1 MSAPEKQETSP
12 PADAQADESSRPN
25 GFTAVNGAGGRSPPQ
40 TNGTSSPKEPA
51 KPTPAEEP
59 QPRSNGPVPPKSSTA
74 SQSVSPST
82 TGTPVNAPRND
93 TPASL
98 ESPPNRKRSY
108 PEAFGE
114 PEGRAY
120 YTKAPES
127 EKRHE
132 MPHGLETYAPS
143 HQEPSGIAN
152 DSDRRRPLNS
162 DFDPH
167 ANVPQPYYP
176 APPAAQASDDAERRL
191 VEALQH
197 DSEDPHAHSADYGSP
212 GADDDLG
219 SQTAYGEYSTSR
231 SGVQV
236 DSDRKRRKRV
246 FSNRTKTGCMTCR
259 KRKKKCD
266 ELKPECKS
274 SPVCS
279 CPCRTTH

>member
-1 MSAPEKQETSP
+1 MDS
-12 PADAQADESSRPN
+12 QADESSRPN

-40 TNGTSSPKEPA
+40 TNGTSTPKEPA
-51 KPTPAEEP
+51 TTAPAEEP
-59 QPRSNGPVPPKSSTA
+59 HSRSNPPAPPKSSTA
-74 SQSVSPST
+74 SQSVSPTT
-82 TGTPVNAPRND
+82 TGTPANAPRNE

-114 PEGRAY
+114 PEARAY

-127 EKRHE
+127 EKRNE
-132 MPHGLETYAPS
+132 IPNGLDSYAS
-143 HQEPSGIAN
+143 NHQEQSEIAS
-152 DSDRRRPLNS
+152 DSDRRRHLAS

-167 ANVPQPYYP
+167 ANVPHPYYP
-176 APPAAQASDDAERRL
+176 APPAAPASNDTERRL

-197 DSEDPHAHSADYGSP
+197 DSEDPHAHSADYGSGP
-212 GADDDLG
+212 DDDLG

-236 DSDRKRRKRV
+236 DADRKRRKRV

-266 ELKPECKS
+266 EQKPECEF
-274 SPVCS
+274 
-279 CPCRTTH
+279 